1 MPTTLARSVSVE
13 GIGLHSGQPTL
24 VTLVPAP
31 PETGRVFVRTDL
43 PGEPAIPALWPHVSS
58 THRATSLCKD
68 NAGVS
73 TVEHLLAALV
83 GLGIDNVRI
92 ETTAEELPALDGS
105 ATPWVAALDAAGR
118 QDQPGPTTVL
128 APTSPIRIT
137 QGNRSL
143 VLDPATVC
151 SLRVQVDF
159 DHPDVGV
166 QELDLPLDESSFR
179 NELAWARTFGF
190 EQELEHLRAQN
201 LVRGA
206 SLENAVVY
214 GKQGVLNPEG
224 LRSPDEVVRHK
235 ALDLVGDLAL
245 LGQPILGRLTAIRP
259 GHGMAI
265 ALVRALAQS
274 NSSRPGSNPG

>member
-1 MPTTLARSVSVE
+1 MPTTLARSESVA
-13 GIGLHSGQPTL
+13 GIGLHSGQPAQ
-24 VTLVPAP
+24 VTLVPSP
-31 PETGRVFVRTDL
+31 PGTGRVFVRMDL
-43 PGEPAIPALWPHVSS
+43 PGEPIIPALWPHVSS

-68 NAGVS
+68 NAAVS

-118 QDQPGPTTVL
+118 QDQPGPAPVL
-128 APTSPIRIT
+128 APTRPIRVS

-143 VLDPATVC
+143 VLVPAPVC

-166 QELDLPLDESSFR
+166 QELDLPLDESTFR

-214 GKQGVLNPEG
+214 GDRGVINPEG

-245 LGQPILGRLTAIRP
+245 IGQPILGRLTAIRP

-265 ALVRALAQS
+265 TLVQALAQS
-274 NSSRPGSNPG
+274 NSTGR